1 MLAPPAASCGEWL
14 AGGFTEKELYM
25 DTIGA
30 DIVLKTLA
38 EEGVDVIFGYP
49 GANTLPLNDRLTD
62 SPIRHYLMRHE
73 QAAAHAADGYA
84 RATGKVGVCLST
96 SGPGATNMVTGIA
109 TAYMDSTPMVAIT
122 AQVNSDLWGRDA
134 FQETDII
141 GITMPITKHS
151 FMVRDVNQIASSIRQ
166 AFQLASTGRPGP
178 VLVDI
183 PKDILSARCGDQPKK
198 ALTATTKRIDNP
210 EQIERI
216 AQALNRSERP
226 VLLIGGGVKLG
237 DACVQMSELV
247 QRAQAPFVTTMM
259 GIGSVSSAN
268 GFNLGFIGTH
278 GNELANRMIHQSDFI
293 LALGARFTE
302 RSTSVVSEFAPLATV
317 AQIDID
323 PTSIGK
329 NIKVD
334 LPFVGDIQEA
344 LAALIPLIVSRERDA
359 WLERI
364 RTDRQTLEEKLID
377 GGCGQAGILIRK
389 VQAAMPRETIVV
401 PDVGLNQ
408 IWTVRTWQSHSPRS
422 LLTSGGM
429 GTMGFSVPAA
439 IGARVGA
446 PDRDVVVICGDG
458 GFYMNIQ
465 ELATISYYRLPI
477 KIVVINNGH
486 LGMIRQMQ
494 DLFYD
499 ARFTTSDLGD
509 RVDLVAVARGFGIP
523 AERVAVDEDPAEA
536 IARMSAAEGPY
547 MVEAMVDPDNY
558 VYPII
563 PPGASNVEMISGK

>member
-1 MLAPPAASCGEWL
+1 
-14 AGGFTEKELYM
+14 M
-25 DTIGA
+25 DAIGA
-30 DIVLKTLA
+30 DIVLKTLL

-49 GANTLPLNDRLTD
+49 GANTLPLNDRMAD

-84 RATGKVGVCLST
+84 RATGKVGVCLAT
-96 SGPGATNMVTGIA
+96 SGPGATNLVTGIA

-151 FMVRDVNQIASSIRQ
+151 FMIRDANQIASSLRQ
-166 AFQLASTGRPGP
+166 AFQLASTGRTGP

-183 PKDILSARCGDQPKK
+183 PKDILSARCSEQPKK
-198 ALTATTKRIDNP
+198 APKAQPKRIENREP
-210 EQIERI
+210 LERI

-226 VLLIGGGVKLG
+226 VILIGGGVKLG
-237 DACVQMSELV
+237 DACTQMSEFV
-247 QRAQAPFVTTMM
+247 QKAQIPFVTTMM
-259 GIGSVSSAN
+259 GIGSVASAN

-293 LALGARFTE
+293 LALGTRFTE
-302 RSTSVVSEFAPLATV
+302 RSTSVIDEFAPLATV

-329 NIKVD
+329 NVKVD
-334 LPFVGDIQEA
+334 IPFVGDIQES
-344 LAALIPLIVSRERDA
+344 LAALIPLIVPRERDA

-364 RTDRQTLEEKLID
+364 RTYRQTLEEKLTD
-377 GGCGQAGILIRK
+377 GGCGQAGNLIRK
-389 VQAAMPRETIVV
+389 IQAAMPRETIVV

-408 IWTVRTWQSHSPRS
+408 IWTVRTWQTHSPRS

-446 PDRDVVVICGDG
+446 PDREVVVICGDG

-465 ELATISYYRLPI
+465 ELATISSYGLPI
-477 KIVVINNGH
+477 KVVVINNGH
-486 LGMIRQMQ
+486 LGMIRQIQ

-499 ARFTTSDLGD
+499 SRFTTSDLGD
-509 RVDLVAVARGFGIP
+509 RVDLTAVAKGFGVP

-536 IARMSAAEGPY
+536 IARMSAAAGPY
-547 MVEAMVDPDNY
+547 MLEAMVDQNNY

-563 PPGASNVEMISGK
+563 PPGCSNVEMICGK

>member
-1 MLAPPAASCGEWL
+1 M
-14 AGGFTEKELYM
+14 EL
-25 DTIGA
+25 IGA
-30 DIVLKTLA
+30 DVVLKTLV
-38 EEGVDVIFGYP
+38 EEGVEVIFGYP
-49 GANTLPLNDRLTD
+49 GANTLPLNDRMAGG
-62 SPIRHYLMRHE
+62 PINHYLMRHE

-96 SGPGATNMVTGIA
+96 SGPGATNLVTGIA
-109 TAYMDSTPMVAIT
+109 TAYMDSTPLVAIT

-151 FMVRDVNQIASSIRQ
+151 FMVRDVNQLASSIRQ
-166 AFQLASTGRPGP
+166 AFQLASTGRTGP

-183 PKDILSARCGDQPKK
+183 PKDILSARCGFQPKK
-198 ALTATTKRIDNP
+198 MQTATPKRIENR
-210 EQIERI
+210 EQLERI

-226 VLLIGGGVKLG
+226 VLIIEGGVKLG
-237 DACVQMSELV
+237 DACLQMSELV
-247 QRAQAPFVTTMM
+247 SQGRLPFVTTMM

-278 GNELANRMIHQSDFI
+278 GNELANRIIHDSDFI
-293 LALGARFTE
+293 LALGVRFTE
-302 RSTSVVSEFAPLATV
+302 RSTSVVEEFAPLATI

-329 NIKVD
+329 NVAVD

-344 LAALIPLIVSRERDA
+344 LKELIPLIAPQSRDA
-359 WLERI
+359 WMGRIEMER
-364 RTDRQTLEEKLID
+364 QAQEEKLID
-377 GGCGQAGILIRK
+377 GGCGQAGALIRSI
-389 VQAAMPRETIVV
+389 QDAMPAETIVV

-408 IWTVRTWQSHSPRS
+408 IWTVRTWKTHTARS

-439 IGARVGA
+439 IGAKVGA
-446 PDRDVVVICGDG
+446 PDREVVVICGDG

-465 ELATISYYRLPI
+465 ELATISTYRLPI

-494 DLFYD
+494 DLWYD

-509 RVDLVAVARGFGIP
+509 KVDLVAVAKGFGIP
-523 AERVAVDEDPAEA
+523 AERVAVDENPAEA
-536 IARMSAAEGPY
+536 IARMSGAAGPY
-547 MVEAMVDPDNY
+547 MLEAMVDPDNY

-563 PPGASNVEMISGK
+563 PPGCSNVEMICGK

>member
-1 MLAPPAASCGEWL
+1 
-14 AGGFTEKELYM
+14 M

-151 FMVRDVNQIASSIRQ
+151 FMVRDASQIASSLRQ

-198 ALTATTKRIDNP
+198 APAAATKRIANP

-226 VLLIGGGVKLG
+226 VLIIGGGVKLG

-247 QRAQAPFVTTMM
+247 QRAQVPFVTTMM
-259 GIGSVSSAN
+259 GIGSVASAN

-302 RSTSVVSEFAPLATV
+302 RSTSVVEEFAPLATV

-329 NIKVD
+329 NIHVD

-344 LAALIPLIVSRERDA
+344 LAALIPLIVPREREA

-377 GGCGQAGILIRK
+377 GGCGQAGTLIRK
-389 VQAAMPRETIVV
+389 VQAAMPRDTIVV

-536 IARMSAAEGPY
+536 IARMSGAEGPY
-547 MVEAMVDPDNY
+547 MVEAMVDPNNY

-563 PPGASNVEMISGK
+563 PPGASNVQMISGK

>member
-1 MLAPPAASCGEWL
+1 
-14 AGGFTEKELYM
+14 M

-30 DIVLKTLA
+30 DIVLKTLL

-49 GANTLPLNDRLTD
+49 GANTLPLNDRMAD

-84 RATGKVGVCLST
+84 RATGKVGVCLAT
-96 SGPGATNMVTGIA
+96 SGPGATNLVTGIA

-151 FMVRDVNQIASSIRQ
+151 FMIRDANQIASSLRQ
-166 AFQLASTGRPGP
+166 AFQLASTGRTGP

-183 PKDILSARCGDQPKK
+183 PKDILSARCSEQPKK
-198 ALTATTKRIDNP
+198 APKAQPKRIENR
-210 EQIERI
+210 EQLERI

-226 VLLIGGGVKLG
+226 IILIGGGVKLG
-237 DACVQMSELV
+237 DACTQMSEFV
-247 QRAQAPFVTTMM
+247 QKAQVPFVTTMM
-259 GIGSVSSAN
+259 GIGSVASAN

-302 RSTSVVSEFAPLATV
+302 RSTSVIDEFAPLATV

-329 NIKVD
+329 NVKVD
-334 LPFVGDIQEA
+334 IPFVGDIQEA
-344 LAALIPLIVSRERDA
+344 LAALIPLIVPRERDA

-364 RTDRQTLEEKLID
+364 RTDRQTLEEKLTD
-377 GGCGQAGILIRK
+377 GGCGQAGNLIRK
-389 VQAAMPRETIVV
+389 IQAAMPRETIVV

-408 IWTVRTWQSHSPRS
+408 IWTVRTWQTHSPRS

-429 GTMGFSVPAA
+429 GTMGFSLPAA

-446 PDRDVVVICGDG
+446 PDREVVVICGDG

-465 ELATISYYRLPI
+465 ELATISSYGLPI
-477 KIVVINNGH
+477 KVVVINNGH
-486 LGMIRQMQ
+486 LGMIRQIQ

-509 RVDLVAVARGFGIP
+509 RVDLTAVAKGFGVP

-536 IARMSAAEGPY
+536 IARMSAAAGPY
-547 MVEAMVDPDNY
+547 MLEAMVDQNNY

-563 PPGASNVEMISGK
+563 PPGCSNVEMICGK

>member
-1 MLAPPAASCGEWL
+1 
-14 AGGFTEKELYM
+14 M

-151 FMVRDVNQIASSIRQ
+151 FMVRDVNQIASSLRQ

-198 ALTATTKRIDNP
+198 APTAVVKRLANP

-237 DACVQMSELV
+237 DACAQMSDIV

-344 LAALIPLIVSRERDA
+344 LAALIPLIVPRERSA

-377 GGCGQAGILIRK
+377 GGCGQAGTLIRK
-389 VQAAMPRETIVV
+389 IQAAMPRETIVV

-536 IARMSAAEGPY
+536 IARMSGAEGPY

-563 PPGASNVEMISGK
+563 PPGASNVEMICGK

>member
-1 MLAPPAASCGEWL
+1 
-14 AGGFTEKELYM
+14 M

-30 DIVLKTLA
+30 DIVLKTLV

-109 TAYMDSTPMVAIT
+109 TAYMDSTPMVAIN
-122 AQVNSDLWGRDA
+122 AQVNSDLWGREA

-141 GITMPITKHS
+141 EITMPITKHS

-183 PKDILSARCGDQPKK
+183 PKDIRSAPCGDQPKK
-198 ALTATTKRIDNP
+198 APTATTKQIANP

-237 DACVQMSELV
+237 DACALMSELV
-247 QRAQAPFVTTMM
+247 QRAQVPFVTTMM

-278 GNELANRMIHQSDFI
+278 GNELANRMIHKSDFI

-302 RSTSVVSEFAPLATV
+302 RSTSVIEKFAPLATV

-329 NIKVD
+329 NIKAD

-344 LAALIPLIVSRERDA
+344 LAALIPLIVPRERDA

-364 RTDRQTLEEKLID
+364 RTDRQTLEDKLIE
-377 GGCGQAGILIRK
+377 GGCGQAGTLIRK
-389 VQAAMPRETIVV
+389 IQSAMPRETIVV

-439 IGARVGA
+439 IGAKVGA

-523 AERVAVDEDPAEA
+523 AERVVVDEDPAEA
-536 IARMSAAEGPY
+536 IARMSGAEGPY

-563 PPGASNVEMISGK
+563 PPGASNVEMICGK

>member
-1 MLAPPAASCGEWL
+1 M
-14 AGGFTEKELYM
+14 EL
-25 DTIGA
+25 IGA
-30 DIVLKTLA
+30 DIVLKTLI
-38 EEGVDVIFGYP
+38 EEGVEAIFGYP
-49 GANTLPLNDRLTD
+49 GANTLPLHDRLAG

-96 SGPGATNMVTGIA
+96 SGPGATNLVTGIA

-122 AQVNSDLWGRDA
+122 AQVDSDLWGRDA

-151 FMVRDVNQIASSIRQ
+151 FMVRDPGQIASALRQ
-166 AFQLASTGRPGP
+166 AFQLASTGRTGP

-183 PKDILSARCGDQPKK
+183 PKDVLTAPCSEQPKK
-198 ALTATTKRIDNP
+198 TQTAAPQKIANR
-210 EQIERI
+210 EQLEKI

-237 DACVQMSELV
+237 DACEKLTELV
-247 QRAQAPFVTTMM
+247 TTGKLPFVTTMM
-259 GIGSVSSAN
+259 GIGSVASPN
-268 GFNLGFIGTH
+268 GYNLGFIGTH
-278 GNELANRMIHQSDFI
+278 GNELANHMIHHADFI

-302 RSTSVVSEFAPLATV
+302 RSTSIVAEFAPLATV

-329 NIKVD
+329 NLHVD
-334 LPFVGDIQEA
+334 LPYVGDLSDAIAE
-344 LAALIPLIVSRERDA
+344 LIPLIDARERNE
-359 WLERI
+359 WMERI
-364 RTDRQTLEEKLID
+364 RTERQAKEDKLID
-377 GGCGQAGILIRK
+377 GGCGQAGHLIRS
-389 VQAAMPRETIVV
+389 VQNALPKEAIAVA
-401 PDVGLNQ
+401 DVGLNQ
-408 IWTVRTWQSHSPRS
+408 IWTVRTWKPKSPRS
-422 LLTSGGM
+422 LLASGGM

-439 IGARVGA
+439 IGAKVGA
-446 PDRDVVVICGDG
+446 PDRAAVVFCGDG

-465 ELATISYYRLPI
+465 ELATISTYRLPI

-499 ARFTTSDLGD
+499 ARFAESNLGD
-509 RVDLVAVARGFGIP
+509 KVDLVMVAKGFGIP
-523 AERVAVDEDPAEA
+523 GERVAVDQDPAEA
-536 IARMSAAEGPY
+536 IARMTAAEGPY
-547 MVEAMVDPDNY
+547 LIEAMVDPDSY

-563 PPGASNVEMISGK
+563 PPGCSNVEMICGK

>member
-1 MLAPPAASCGEWL
+1 
-14 AGGFTEKELYM
+14 M

-151 FMVRDVNQIASSIRQ
+151 FMVRDVNQIASSLRQ

-563 PPGASNVEMISGK
+563 PPGCSNVEMISGK